1 MRLPPLSMKIR
12 VVEGGKNKLRLW
24 FPVVLIWLVLLAL
37 AIVLSPFILLASLI
51 LWRHG
56 NGKKLLMIGP
66 MFFFLLS
73 TLHGLNI
80 QTESIDSQFSISFR

>member
-1 MRLPPLSMKIR
+1 MTLPPLSMKIR

-24 FPVVLIWLVLLAL
+24 FPVVLVWLVLLVL
-37 AIVLSPFILLASLI
+37 AIVLSPLILLASLI
-51 LWRHG
+51 LWRQG
-56 NGKKLLMIGP
+56 IGKKLLMFGP
-66 MFFFLLS
+66 MFFYLLS